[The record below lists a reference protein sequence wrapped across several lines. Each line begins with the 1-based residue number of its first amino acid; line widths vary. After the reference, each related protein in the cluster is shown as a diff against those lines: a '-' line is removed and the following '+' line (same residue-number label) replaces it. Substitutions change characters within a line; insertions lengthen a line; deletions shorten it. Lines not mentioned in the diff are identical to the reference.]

1 MRTAAEMKAWA
12 VEVVRGFPGVP
23 PYVLVLRGVLKG
35 ACLVDATMTD
45 AAKYAI
51 QKAALQALEE
61 SQR

>member
-1 MRTAAEMKAWA
+1 MKAWA
-12 VEVVRGFPGVP
+12 VDVVRGFPGVP

-45 AAKYAI
+45 AAKYEI

>member
-1 MRTAAEMKAWA
+1 MMTAAELQAWA

-35 ACLVDATMTD
+35 VCLVDATATD
-45 AAKYAI
+45 ARKYEI
-51 QKAALQALEE
+51 QKAALQALQE